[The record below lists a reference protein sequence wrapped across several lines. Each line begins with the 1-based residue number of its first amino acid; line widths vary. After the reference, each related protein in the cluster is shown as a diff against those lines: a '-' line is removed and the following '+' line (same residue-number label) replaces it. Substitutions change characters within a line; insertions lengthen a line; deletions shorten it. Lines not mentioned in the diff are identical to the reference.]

1 MSLRPDTTDATD
13 ATGAVATTPARDR
26 AAFARDR
33 DRDRDDAATGDGRG
47 RKRRLPGAVVAALLL
62 PVAVASLVGLAGCD
76 YLAEKK
82 LVPGVHTE
90 ADVRNFMGKPEMIRE
105 EPDGSRR
112 LEYPR
117 SPMGSQT
124 YFVYLDRNGKYVAM
138 EKAMSEANFAKVR
151 PGMGKDDVR
160 GILGKQT
167 DILPLKLKDVEV
179 WSWRYEG
186 DGNTTMLFNVTFD
199 NGSGKVTAIGRERD
213 PRTHGG
219 A

>member
-1 MSLRPDTTDATD
+1 MSLRPAASAAPPASDRSS
-13 ATGAVATTPARDR
+13 TTPAP
-26 AAFARDR
+26 ARR
-33 DRDRDDAATGDGRG
+33 PGR
-47 RKRRLPGAVVAALLL
+47 RTLAAVVATVLI
-62 PVAVASLVGLAGCD
+62 PVALSGLAGCD
-76 YLAEKK
+76 YFAEKK

-105 EPDGSRR
+105 EPDGTRR

-124 YFVYLDRNGKYVAM
+124 YFVYIDRNGKYKAM

-199 NGSGKVTAIGRERD
+199 NATGKVTDIGRERD
-213 PRTHGG
+213 PRIHGG